1 MNFKN
6 IFERLQKA
14 WIFSSLLSIVL
25 GIILLFFPSIT
36 IQVVCYLL
44 GGLAILYGIGR
55 VIRYTR
61 QSEVYAE
68 LFRGDLMIGLF
79 LIAIGL
85 FIVFRIEFVAGFI
98 PVIFGIALLASG
110 IGGVQRSMDAKR
122 AGYERWVALLLM
134 AALTRFIQKRWA
146 PRSTKGAPQ
155 AGQWSGLTI
164 GFSPGPGS
172 PTRPMISGITSLLRR
187 IHTGA
192 PKATRF
198 RWMSPQLFSVAL
210 RTVTP

>member
-1 MNFKN
+1 MNFKK

-55 VIRYTR
+55 VIRYAR
-61 QSEVYAE
+61 QGEAYPE

-122 AGYERWVALLLM
+122 AGYERWVALLLL
-134 AALTRFIQKRWA
+134 AALTIALGLVLVLNPFASAQVAVAVI
-146 PRSTKGAPQ
+146 GA
-155 AGQWSGLTI
+155 SLIYDGLTDVLTI
-164 GFSPGPGS
+164 LLVGKRIDEWKKNL
-172 PTRPMISGITSLLRR
+172 RP
-187 IHTGA
+187 
-192 PKATRF
+192 
-198 RWMSPQLFSVAL
+198 
-210 RTVTP
+210 